1 MASANPSELQNAL
14 VIHTR
19 PYQNSSLLVDF
30 LTEKNGL
37 LRCVAKGQRSKKNAS
52 VLSQF
57 CVYQIAFTGKTD
69 LKTLTQLEVANRR
82 FLLKRE
88 ALYSGFYINEVLL
101 RVLYTYDPHPEVFSL
116 CLNTLEALE
125 KLNDLSEIAQGLEI
139 ILRSFEFNLL
149 KDIGYLVDMQHDCHT
164 GEIID
169 ENIDYY
175 FDGETGFYKPEAM
188 NELNRKKFSGK
199 TLKAIANNQL
209 DDVLTADSNC
219 KIQAKILSRLMLA
232 PYLGKKPLHSKA
244 LFEKIII
251 ENENRK

>member
-30 LTEKNGL
+30 LTENFGL

-57 CVYQIAFTGKTD
+57 CVYQIAFSGKSD
-69 LKTLTQLEVANRR
+69 LKTLTQLEAANQR

-101 RVLYTYDPHPEVFSL
+101 RVLHPHDPHPEVFSL
-116 CLNTLEALE
+116 CLNTFEALE
-125 KLNDLSEIAQGLEI
+125 KLNDFPEIAQGLEI

-149 KDIGYLVDMQHDCHT
+149 KDIGYLVDMQHDCQT
-164 GEIID
+164 GENIE
-169 ENIDYY
+169 ENSHYY
-175 FDGETGFYKPEAM
+175 FDTEKGFYKPKEMA
-188 NELNRKKFSGK
+188 EPNRKKFSGK
-199 TLKAIANNQL
+199 TLKAIANNL
-209 DDVLTADSNC
+209 FDDLLTADATC
-219 KIQAKILSRLMLA
+219 KMEAKILSRLMLA
-232 PYLGKKPLHSKA
+232 PYLGKNPLQSKA
-244 LFEKIII
+244 LFEKP
-251 ENENRK
+251 NL